1 MTTLWGRASRS
12 RRRVEGNLWMT
23 GEGVG
28 EGNGGDPD
36 LGVEKEK
43 PLLSAPRCRG
53 TNKAAIL

>member
-43 PLLSAPRCRG
+43 PLLSAPRC
-53 TNKAAIL
+53 